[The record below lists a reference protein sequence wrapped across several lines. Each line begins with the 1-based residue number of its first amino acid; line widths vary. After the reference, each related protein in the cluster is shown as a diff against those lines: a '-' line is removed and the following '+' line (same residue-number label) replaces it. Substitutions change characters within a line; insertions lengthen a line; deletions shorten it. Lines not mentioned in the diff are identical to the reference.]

1 MDLRAGYS
9 PRGDSW
15 VLVLKGV
22 GAWVPPSRL
31 ECCSCFHMSTVVR
44 MPHTLEGRLRETGPG
59 HRVAASE
66 KLGDTAEMQRG
77 AQGAN
82 QGAEAGQH

>member
-1 MDLRAGYS
+1 
-9 PRGDSW
+9 
-15 VLVLKGV
+15 
-22 GAWVPPSRL
+22 
-31 ECCSCFHMSTVVR
+31 MSTVVR

-66 KLGDTAEMQRG
+66 KLGVTAEMQRG